1 MVVLRLI
8 KHIRDNIY
16 LDIWVIFFFF
26 LAFFIEPIIGLISG
40 NGFIFNPLEQVF
52 KGYVNIIKSPSI
64 LITDYVYVGGLG
76 ATFFNVASI
85 LLINLFLVKRLKIR
99 MTGPVYAGLVMICGF
114 SFFGKNIFNTLPIYL
129 GIFLFSIFKRIPF
142 KSFIITILFSTGISP
157 IVSYCFFGFGFEYYK
172 GIPLGIIVGVIVGF
186 VLPAISSHTIIFH
199 EGYNLYNT
207 GFALGIISLVFYAV
221 FKYCGLEVILASDY
235 DYTTTN
241 VFYLILPIMSFI
253 SIGVAFIN
261 DYKVFNKYLALM
273 KTHGRLISDY
283 VHDFSKETVLF
294 NFGVIGLLLSIIG
307 IIFKIPMNGVVFGS
321 CLSILGF
328 AGFGMHIKNLLPVW
342 VGCFISIYVG
352 MLITG
357 NYDLSI
363 STIIAF
369 IFASGLA
376 PVCGKF
382 GIIFGLVAGVLH
394 IIITPIMINMHG
406 GFDLY
411 NNGFSAGFT
420 AMILCVVAEKILK
433 KEKKKDVSRRKS
445 KDL

>member
-16 LDIWVIFFFF
+16 LDIWVVFFFF
-26 LAFFIEPIIGLISG
+26 LAFFIEPIIGFVHG

-114 SFFGKNIFNTLPIYL
+114 SFFGKNIFNTLPIYF
-129 GIFLFSIFKRIPF
+129 GIFLFSIFKRLPF

-157 IVSYCFFGFGFEYYK
+157 IVSYCFFGFGFEYYI

-273 KTHGRLISDY
+273 KTHGRLISALRTLG
-283 VHDFSKETVLF
+283 F
-294 NFGVIGLLLSIIG
+294 ILLSY
-307 IIFKIPMNGVVFGS
+307 FF
-321 CLSILGF
+321 
-328 AGFGMHIKNLLPVW
+328 
-342 VGCFISIYVG
+342 
-352 MLITG
+352 
-357 NYDLSI
+357 
-363 STIIAF
+363 
-369 IFASGLA
+369 
-376 PVCGKF
+376 
-382 GIIFGLVAGVLH
+382 
-394 IIITPIMINMHG
+394 
-406 GFDLY
+406 
-411 NNGFSAGFT
+411 
-420 AMILCVVAEKILK
+420 
-433 KEKKKDVSRRKS
+433 
-445 KDL
+445 

>member
-1 MVVLRLI
+1 M
-8 KHIRDNIY
+8 
-16 LDIWVIFFFF
+16 
-26 LAFFIEPIIGLISG
+26 
-40 NGFIFNPLEQVF
+40 
-52 KGYVNIIKSPSI
+52 
-64 LITDYVYVGGLG
+64 
-76 ATFFNVASI
+76 
-85 LLINLFLVKRLKIR
+85 
-99 MTGPVYAGLVMICGF
+99 
-114 SFFGKNIFNTLPIYL
+114 
-129 GIFLFSIFKRIPF
+129 
-142 KSFIITILFSTGISP
+142 
-157 IVSYCFFGFGFEYYK
+157 
-172 GIPLGIIVGVIVGF
+172 
-186 VLPAISSHTIIFH
+186 
-199 EGYNLYNT
+199 
-207 GFALGIISLVFYAV
+207 
-221 FKYCGLEVILASDY
+221 
-235 DYTTTN
+235 
-241 VFYLILPIMSFI
+241 
-253 SIGVAFIN
+253 
-261 DYKVFNKYLALM
+261 
-273 KTHGRLISDY
+273 
-283 VHDFSKETVLF
+283 
-294 NFGVIGLLLSIIG
+294 
-307 IIFKIPMNGVVFGS
+307 
-321 CLSILGF
+321 
-328 AGFGMHIKNLLPVW
+328 W